1 MLIQIDSREPDILK
15 NSFNNYEIVNLDL
28 GDIVIKNN
36 NDNIVCIFERK
47 TVDDLLASVKDSRYT
62 EQSERLSNLE
72 LENNCIYY
80 IIEGNRYNYS
90 GSQEKTIYSCIY
102 SLSYKKGFS
111 ILLSNNIQD
120 TIKLITEV
128 KSRLEN
134 YKSIRKNINLTKKI
148 KVSKDNIYSVMLSNI
163 PGVGITTAKEILI
176 NFDNDLTKL
185 INKIRNDKNCLDNI
199 KINNRKLNKKNIE
212 NIINYCGGIQVLSP
226 SPLQLPD

>member
-15 NSFNNYEIVNLDL
+15 NSFDNYEIVNLDL

-36 NDNIVCIFERK
+36 NDCIVCIFERK
-47 TVDDLLASVKDSRYT
+47 TLDDLLASVKDSRYT

-72 LENNCIYY
+72 LESNCIYY

-163 PGVGITTAKEILI
+163 PGIGITTAKEILI

-226 SPLQLPD
+226 SPSQLPD

>member
-15 NSFNNYEIVNLDL
+15 NSFETKEVTNLDL
-28 GDIVIKNN
+28 GDIIIKND

-47 TVDDLLASVKDSRYT
+47 TLDDLLASVKDSRYT

-72 LENNCIYY
+72 LESNCIYY

-90 GSQEKTIYSCIY
+90 GTDEKTIYSCIY
-102 SLSYKKGFS
+102 SLTCNKAFS
-111 ILLSNNIQD
+111 VLLSNNIED
-120 TIKLITEV
+120 TIKLV
-128 KSRLEN
+128 KEIKKRFQN
-134 YKSIRKNINLTKKI
+134 YKSTKKHINLTKKI

-163 PGVGITTAKEILI
+163 PGIGITTAKQILI
-176 NFDNDLTKL
+176 NFDNDLIKL

-212 NIINYCGGIQVLSP
+212 NIINYCGGAHCDPPTQSP
-226 SPLQLPD
+226 D